1 MSKCMYQECCCE
13 ATMTI
18 PCIIGPKEIKYY
30 IHVCNYH
37 FYLLTRPEPFVS
49 MELKLEKDNRDG
61 LSNLE
66 MKVKEELNEL
76 RRLRR
81 N

>member
-13 ATMTI
+13 ATTTI
-18 PCIIGPKEIKYY
+18 PRFIGPQKTMEC

-37 FYLLTRPEPFVS
+37 FHLLTQPEPFVS
-49 MELKLEKDNRDG
+49 MELKLEKENRDG

-66 MKVKEELNEL
+66 RNVKEELNECC
-76 RRLRR
+76 RIR
-81 N
+81 